1 MCDLVS
7 MEVIKWNE
15 LDDGSYDCQAIDT
28 CLSLSQDLVS
38 EMKQTRSKIVEEVIH
53 SLVNGSCYLLS
64 EDRSP
69 CTAMKH

>member
-1 MCDLVS
+1 MCDLVT

-15 LDDGSYDCQAIDT
+15 FDGSYECEAIDA

-38 EMKQTRSKIVEEVIH
+38 EVKQTRCKLVEEVIR
-53 SLVNGSCYLLS
+53 SVINDYCYLLS
-64 EDRSP
+64 GDRLP